1 MGSENRARIGEMQ
14 SRHALWSP
22 LIHLE
27 RTGCKLNTKKR
38 PERLSGGDPRRGGD
52 RSMTAIA
59 CMRKAISPNRV
70 GLTTLRE
77 RYAIH
82 ETRNSTPRIANTI
95 EMLQRQ
101 KVPESVTT
109 YCG

>member
-1 MGSENRARIGEMQ
+1 MPAQALPHWFRIRATLFGVGAAR
-14 SRHALWSP
+14 SA
-22 LIHLE
+22 
-27 RTGCKLNTKKR
+27 
-38 PERLSGGDPRRGGD
+38 GGDQIAWSHMTD

-70 GLTTLRE
+70 GLTALRE

-82 ETRNSTPRIANTI
+82 ETRNSTPRIAHTI

-101 KVPESVTT
+101 KVPESAIT
-109 YCG
+109 YCR